1 MKCVDIEIYILT
13 LMYFQTR
20 MGTTYWGNNKGK
32 GGGIMRRKEKEKL
45 IEDYVTIYRLM
56 VVYKKY
62 TLDSI
67 SPLDKM
73 YNLTLKLKD
82 RIEEIIFSKKLN
94 DTSYLVLKEQLDF
107 CLKDYNSSTLQYDE
121 EKYIET
127 LISIGENLQK
137 YAKV

>member
-1 MKCVDIEIYILT
+1 
-13 LMYFQTR
+13 
-20 MGTTYWGNNKGK
+20 
-32 GGGIMRRKEKEKL
+32 
-45 IEDYVTIYRLM
+45 M

-82 RIEEIIFSKKLN
+82 RIEEIIFAKKLN
-94 DTSYLVLKEQLDF
+94 DTSYLVLKEQLDY
-107 CLKDYNSSTLQYDE
+107 CLKDYNNSTLQYNE